1 MVHCSNCGAKLTGSK
16 IFCPKCHFRHNP
28 TQLDQLEL
36 KARLTGKSVDEKS
49 EPSGK
54 RKDVREERPEPSG
67 RRQEVREED
76 PQEEPQ
82 QERQVMR
89 PRGYGAPS
97 TYTAAV
103 AHEPTIE
110 RSEKIGNVKVNI
122 VKGKCSY
129 CEVAADERCFFCMAP
144 ACSRHLGKMKIFVRD
159 NPFGSAVK
167 ACPRCQ
173 SEKHG
178 QNPTE
183 KDAQKASMFFNVK
196 PYHEWRVI

>member
-1 MVHCSNCGAKLTGSK
+1 MVYCSNCGEKLTGSK
-16 IFCPKCHFRHNP
+16 IFCPKCHFRHNVN
-28 TQLDQLEL
+28 QLDQMEL
-36 KARLTGKSVDEKS
+36 KARLTGKSVDEKKPAAS
-49 EPSGK
+49 S
-54 RKDVREERPEPSG
+54 
-67 RRQEVREED
+67 RRQEVREEE
-76 PQEEPQ
+76 PEEQRP
-82 QERQVMR
+82 VLR
-89 PRGYGAPS
+89 PRGYGAPA

-129 CEVAADERCFFCMAP
+129 CETAADERCFFCMAP
-144 ACSRHLGKMKIFVRD
+144 ACSRHLGRMKIFVRN
-159 NPFGSAVK
+159 NPFGSPVK

-178 QNPTE
+178 QTPSE

-196 PYHEWRVI
+196 PYHEWRVIKG